1 MKKQIK
7 KIAKVGDMVRF
18 FEPKSAIWIHDDIA
32 YINGSIIEGKS
43 YDLTYVEFEVI
54 ESK

>member
-1 MKKQIK
+1 MQNVKQQ
-7 KIAKVGDMVRF
+7 AKVGDMVRF
-18 FEPKSAIWIHDDIA
+18 FDPKCAIWIHDDIA

-43 YDLTYVEFEVI
+43 YDLTYVDFEVI